1 MRKLKGICNFCK
13 KKSENIYGDYC
24 REAVYRDHGGGY
36 GDSWS
41 NNSCKYDQNHN
52 FKDLFE
58 TIEIPN
64 VMLDLEKFKNK
75 LQDSIKEQD
84 KLLEENRKL
93 RSLIK

>member
-24 REAVYRDHGGGY
+24 REANYRDLGGGY

-41 NNSCKYDQNHN
+41 YNSCKHDQNHV
-52 FKDLFE
+52 FKDLFVPV
-58 TIEIPN
+58 EIPE
-64 VMLDLEKFKNK
+64 VMTKLEITEQK
-75 LQDSIKEQD
+75 LYDSIKEQD
-84 KLLEENRKL
+84 KLIEENRKL